1 MLAGAFRR
9 GKRAAIAVAG
19 LLVILLAFAPL
30 PARMSPVTSAYA
42 QTNLRIFAGNYPKV
56 DTLRT
61 LANAY
66 AQTRSQV
73 TIDIETGGAT
83 LETQQQALN
92 ALLGNRDSQY
102 DLILLDVLRV
112 PQWAQAQWLEPLD
125 TAFGADRDAA
135 LARLFPVYRQVA
147 QVGGRLQA
155 WPLSADAQALLM
167 RADLLERHG
176 KTDPVHQAALRDVAQ
191 AVLDAEKQANLR
203 AIDLPTAAVE
213 STVCSFLTALWN
225 SGQDL
230 LVDGKPALGSDA
242 ARRALQGLGTLRES
256 RLMVT
261 PTGEGHPERVRLA
274 MQAGTLIF
282 GQGWSYAF
290 TRAQTDQT
298 STVAGKLRIGP
309 MPGETAETAASCAGG
324 WMIGVLAFSTRKAE
338 AQAFIRYLATP
349 EAARLQAEFGDL
361 PSQTAPYQEPALTQ
375 QRPLLAQMGPVLA
388 VARARPQT
396 PRYSEVSEIIRTNVA
411 AFMAGTKT
419 ADAALQDMQAR
430 LALIFR

>member
-1 MLAGAFRR
+1 MLARAFRR
-9 GKRAAIAVAG
+9 GRGRVFAAAG
-19 LLVILLAFAPL
+19 LLAVLVLATLL
-30 PARMSPVTSAYA
+30 PVGSGIIAAAQA
-42 QTNLRIFAGNYPKV
+42 QTTLRIFAGNFPKV

-66 AQTRSQV
+66 AQSRSNV
-73 TIDIETGGAT
+73 TIDIETGGT
-83 LETQQQALN
+83 TIETQQQALN
-92 ALLGNRDSQY
+92 ALLGSRDSQY

-125 TAFGADRDAA
+125 AAFGTDRDAA
-135 LARLFPVYRQVA
+135 LGRLFPVYRGLA

-155 WPLSADAQALLM
+155 WPFSADALALLM

-176 KTDPVHQAALRDVAQ
+176 KTSPVDQVALRETAQ
-191 AVLDAEKQANLR
+191 ALLDAEKQANLR
-203 AIDLPTAAVE
+203 AIDLPTAPVE
-213 STVCSFLTALWN
+213 STVCSFLAALWN
-225 SGQDL
+225 SGHDL
-230 LVDGKPALGSDA
+230 LVDGKPALGTDA
-242 ARRALQGLGTLRES
+242 ARRALQGLGTLRET
-256 RLMVT
+256 RLLVT
-261 PTGEGHPERVRLA
+261 PTGEGHPERIRLA

-282 GQGWSYAF
+282 GQAWSYAF
-290 TRAQTDQT
+290 SRAQTDQA

-309 MPGETAETAASCAGG
+309 IPGETAEMATSCAGG
-324 WMIGVLAFSTRKAE
+324 WMIGILAFSTRKAE

-361 PSQTAPYQEPALTQ
+361 PSQTAPYQEVALTA